1 MQNTNFTFHEA
12 MKDSPN
18 FRFFYFFWK
27 IILTFYRYELG
38 QSERYFD
45 RLHKRMEDVSFVF
58 FV

>member
-18 FRFFYFFWK
+18 F
-27 IILTFYRYELG
+27 RYELG

-45 RLHKRMEDVSFVF
+45 RLHKRMEDGFYGVIQETLNSIFGVS
-58 FV
+58 